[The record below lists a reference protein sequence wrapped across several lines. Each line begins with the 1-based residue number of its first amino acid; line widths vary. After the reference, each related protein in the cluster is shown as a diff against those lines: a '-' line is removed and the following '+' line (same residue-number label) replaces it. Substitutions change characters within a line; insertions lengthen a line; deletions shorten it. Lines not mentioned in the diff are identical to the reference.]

1 MSQESYP
8 SILYGAMSTYII
20 SAGMLVRI
28 GSVMSIS
35 EDETQLGLIIG
46 RNDVGLGFNDDWW
59 EVLVNGAIIKLTGTS
74 IWPVESYDQEA
85 AWESMIR

>member
-1 MSQESYP
+1 MPQEPYP
-8 SILYGAMSTYII
+8 SVLYGAMSTYII

-28 GSVMSIS
+28 GSVMSIP

-46 RNDVGLGFNDDWW
+46 HNEVGLGFNDDWW
-59 EVLVNGAIIKLTGTS
+59 VVLVNGAIIKLTGTS
-74 IWPVESYDQEA
+74 IWPVENYDQEA